1 MHVLLKMGALWQS
14 MPPEMTT
21 LRYREGGGGLN
32 VTIMMMCITCM
43 MSWLSL
49 VPRDFIVRYQ
59 CVGKISRRFVDI
71 FSTHW
76 YLRTK
81 FLRQQ
86 HLGKVI
92 YIYNQERMRLINQE
106 RMSRLLMHSWL
117 ISPIYSKGSNQSHQS
132 LCSWLIS
139 LINLLI

>member
-21 LRYREGGGGLN
+21 LRYREGGEGGGGGGLN

-59 CVGKISRRFVDI
+59 CVGKISR
-71 FSTHW
+71 
-76 YLRTK
+76 
-81 FLRQQ
+81 QQ
-86 HLGKVI
+86 HLGKGV
-92 YIYNQERMRLINQE
+92 YITRGFQKLY
-106 RMSRLLMHSWL
+106 
-117 ISPIYSKGSNQSHQS
+117 
-132 LCSWLIS
+132 
-139 LINLLI
+139 

>member
-1 MHVLLKMGALWQS
+1 MGVQCYCNFLARFNEALNALLITGILIHASCMPYTLLSQGEGRGA
-14 MPPEMTT
+14 ECNH
-21 LRYREGGGGLN
+21 R
-32 VTIMMMCITCM
+32 

-59 CVGKISRRFVDI
+59 CVGKISRQLNFVKL

-76 YLRTK
+76 YLRTT

-92 YIYNQERMRLINQE
+92 YITK
-106 RMSRLLMHSWL
+106 SA
-117 ISPIYSKGSNQSHQS
+117 
-132 LCSWLIS
+132 
-139 LINLLI
+139 

>member
-1 MHVLLKMGALWQS
+1 MGVQCYCNFLARLNEALNALLITGILIHAS
-14 MPPEMTT
+14 CMPYT
-21 LRYREGGGGLN
+21 LLSQGEGGGGLN

-59 CVGKISRRFVDI
+59 CVGKISRQFVKR

-92 YIYNQERMRLINQE
+92 Y
-106 RMSRLLMHSWL
+106 
-117 ISPIYSKGSNQSHQS
+117 SKGSNQSHQS
-132 LCSWLIS
+132 LCSWLIG

>member
-1 MHVLLKMGALWQS
+1 MGVQCYCNFLARLNEALNALLITGILIHAS
-14 MPPEMTT
+14 CMPYT
-21 LRYREGGGGLN
+21 LLSQGEGRGVGGVAECN
-32 VTIMMMCITCM
+32 HR

-59 CVGKISRRFVDI
+59 CVGKISRQFVEI

-92 YIYNQERMRLINQE
+92 YIYI
-106 RMSRLLMHSWL
+106 
-117 ISPIYSKGSNQSHQS
+117 
-132 LCSWLIS
+132 
-139 LINLLI
+139 

>member
-1 MHVLLKMGALWQS
+1 MGVQCYCNFLARLNEALNALLITGILIHAS
-14 MPPEMTT
+14 CMPYT
-21 LRYREGGGGLN
+21 LLSQGEGGGGLN

-49 VPRDFIVRYQ
+49 VPRDFIVRYL
-59 CVGKISRRFVDI
+59 CVGKISRQLNFVKL

-76 YLRTK
+76 YLRTT

-92 YIYNQERMRLINQE
+92 YITK
-106 RMSRLLMHSWL
+106 SA
-117 ISPIYSKGSNQSHQS
+117 
-132 LCSWLIS
+132 
-139 LINLLI
+139 